1 LVSASRTWNTAD
13 IESSMLLI
21 SMTDKSVLSNTWKL
35 GVASVELEW
44 DIGFNVANDLRVCL
58 GRVNHQSK
66 NESDE

>member
-1 LVSASRTWNTAD
+1 
-13 IESSMLLI
+13 
-21 SMTDKSVLSNTWKL
+21 MTDKSVLSNTWKL